1 MRCWAFLQQRDSS
14 TRYIAPVRTVS
25 ELAPD
30 LTEGVWTVQTRTST
44 YVLDLGEMTLM
55 RAPGIGGNSE
65 DEQWSISNLRRDSE
79 DIPLLGIKSCR
90 VGESAQFWVRAADD
104 PDVRTWRIT
113 TPVVSIERI
122 G

>member
-1 MRCWAFLQQRDSS
+1 MARVQE
-14 TRYIAPVRTVS
+14 IK
-25 ELAPD
+25 PD
-30 LTEGVWTVQTRTST
+30 TESGVWTVVTRTST
-44 YVLDLGEMTLM
+44 YLLDLDEKTLL
-55 RAPGIGGNSE
+55 RAPGVGGTG
-65 DEQWSISNLRRDSE
+65 DEEWTVSRLRRDSE
-79 DIPLLGIKSCR
+79 DIPLLGVKSCR

>member
-1 MRCWAFLQQRDSS
+1 MARVQE
-14 TRYIAPVRTVS
+14 IK
-25 ELAPD
+25 PD
-30 LTEGVWTVQTRTST
+30 TESGVWTVVTQTST
-44 YVLDLGEMTLM
+44 YLLDLDEKTLL
-55 RAPGIGGNSE
+55 RAPGVGGTG
-65 DEQWSISNLRRDSE
+65 DEEWTVSRLRRDSE
-79 DIPLLGIKSCR
+79 DIPLLGVKSCR

>member
-1 MRCWAFLQQRDSS
+1 MK
-14 TRYIAPVRTVS
+14 TVR
-25 ELAPD
+25 ELSPES
-30 LTEGVWTVQTRTST
+30 TEGVWTVQTRTST
-44 YVLDLGEMTLM
+44 YVLDLSEMTLM
-55 RAPGIGGNSE
+55 RAPGIGSLHE
-65 DEQWSISNLRRDSE
+65 DDKWGISALRRDSE

>member
-1 MRCWAFLQQRDSS
+1 M
-14 TRYIAPVRTVS
+14 RTVS
-25 ELAPD
+25 ELAPE
-30 LTEGVWTVQTRTST
+30 LKEGVWTVQTRTST
-44 YVLDLGEMTLM
+44 YVIDLSEMTLM
-55 RAPGIGGNSE
+55 RAPGIGGTPD
-65 DEQWSISNLRRDSE
+65 DETWSISALRRDSE

-113 TPVVSIERI
+113 TPVVAIERI